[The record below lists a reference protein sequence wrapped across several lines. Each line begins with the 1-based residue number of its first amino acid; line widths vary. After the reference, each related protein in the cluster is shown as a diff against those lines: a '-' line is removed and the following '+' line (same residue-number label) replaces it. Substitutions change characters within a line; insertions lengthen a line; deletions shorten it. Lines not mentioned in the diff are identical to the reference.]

1 VTPEVAQFLRN
12 LLTVQQISVG
22 DPNFA
27 ETSSTVIVALKQL
40 DLIIAQETS

>member
-12 LLTVQQISVG
+12 LLTAQQINVG

-40 DLIIAQETS
+40 DSIIAQEIS